1 MITIK
6 DVAQHAGVS
15 VSTVSYVLSGKRP
28 ISRATS
34 QRVRRSISK
43 LGFHPNAGARALA
56 SSRTNVLALVVPLR
70 TDLNLPV
77 IMQFVSSI
85 VTTARAH
92 DYDVLL
98 LTKESSADEVHRVIG
113 SSMADAVIVMDV
125 EARDPRIP
133 ALRELDVPV
142 VLVGVPTDPDG
153 LGCVD
158 LDFTA
163 SGARTVAHLADLGH
177 RSLALIGSPP
187 AVYERETGYATRFL
201 SGFTDCARQRGV
213 TVHVHPC
220 APSYSAL
227 SACLDDLLR
236 PELAVTGL
244 VVHNEAVLADVV
256 LELRRRDRRVP
267 EDISVI
273 ALCPDAI
280 AAAQPVPLTS
290 IAIPAEEVGS
300 IAVEMLMR
308 GLAGE
313 QPSEV
318 RLLAP
323 QLIDRGST
331 VTAPRTADR
340 STQTTPV
347 SRSR

>member
-1 MITIK
+1 LITIK
-6 DVAQHAGVS
+6 DVARHAGVS

-28 ISRATS
+28 ISTATS
-34 QRVRRSISK
+34 QRVRRSIHE
-43 LGFHPNAGARALA
+43 LDFHPNAGARALA

-85 VTTARAH
+85 VTAAREH
-92 DYDVLL
+92 DHDVLL
-98 LTKESSADEVHRVIG
+98 LTKESGADEVHRVVA
-113 SSMADAVIVMDV
+113 SARADAVIVMDV
-125 EARDPRIP
+125 EARDPRLP

-142 VLVGVPTDPDG
+142 VLVGVPADPAG
-153 LGCVD
+153 LNSVD
-158 LDFTA
+158 LDFTT
-163 SGARTVAHLADLGH
+163 SGARAVGHLADLGH
-177 RSLALIGSPP
+177 RCVGLIGSPP
-187 AVYERETGYATRFL
+187 AVYERKTGYATRFL
-201 SGFTDCARQRGV
+201 SGFTECARQRGV

-220 APSYSAL
+220 APSYTAL

-236 PELAVTGL
+236 QELAVTGL
-244 VVHNEAVLADVV
+244 VVHNEAVLPDVV

-267 EDISVI
+267 EDVSVI

-280 AAAQPVPLTS
+280 AATRPVPVTS
-290 IAIPAEEVGS
+290 ITIPAEEVGT
-300 IAVEMLMR
+300 IAVEMLMQGLR
-308 GLAGE
+308 GK

-323 QLIDRGST
+323 HLTDRGST

-340 STQTTPV
+340 
-347 SRSR
+347 

>member
-6 DVAQHAGVS
+6 DVARHAGVS

-34 QRVRRSISK
+34 QRVRRSISE

-56 SSRTNVLALVVPLR
+56 SSRTSVLALVVPLR

-77 IMQFVSSI
+77 IMQFVASI

-98 LTKESSADEVHRVIG
+98 LTKESGADEVHRVIG
-113 SSMADAVIVMDV
+113 SSMADAVVVMDV

-142 VLVGVPTDPDG
+142 VLIGVPADSGG
-153 LGCVD
+153 LDCVD
-158 LDFTA
+158 LDFAT
-163 SGARTVAHLADLGH
+163 SGSLTVAHLADLGH
-177 RSLALIGSPP
+177 RSVALIGSPP
-187 AVYERETGYATRFL
+187 SVYERATGYATRFL
-201 SGFTDCARQRGV
+201 SGFTECARQRDV
-213 TVHVHPC
+213 MVHVHPC
-220 APSYSAL
+220 APSYTAL

-256 LELRRRDRRVP
+256 LELRRRERRVP

-280 AAAQPVPLTS
+280 AATQPVPLTS
-290 IAIPAEEVGS
+290 IAIPADEVGT
-300 IAVEMLMR
+300 IAVQTLIRRME
-308 GLAGE
+308 GE
-313 QPSEV
+313 QPSGT
-318 RLLAP
+318 RLLTP
-323 QLIDRGST
+323 HLTDRGST
-331 VTAPRTADR
+331 LTAARTHDR
-340 STQTTPV
+340 SA
-347 SRSR
+347 

>member
-6 DVAQHAGVS
+6 DVAKHAGVS

-28 ISRATS
+28 ISTATS
-34 QRVRRSISK
+34 QRVRHSIHE

-77 IMQFVSSI
+77 IMEFVASI
-85 VTTARAH
+85 VTAARAH
-92 DYDVLL
+92 DYHVLL
-98 LTKESSADEVHRVIG
+98 LTKESEADEVHRVTA
-113 SSMADAVIVMDV
+113 SARADAVIVMDV
-125 EARDPRIP
+125 EARDPRLP

-142 VLVGVPTDPDG
+142 VLIGVPADPTG
-153 LGCVD
+153 LSCVD

-163 SGARTVAHLADLGH
+163 SGARTVEHLAGLGH
-177 RSLALIGSPP
+177 RSVGLIGSPP
-187 AVYERETGYATRFL
+187 PVYERRTGYATRFR
-201 SGFTDCARQRGV
+201 SGVTKSARKRGV
-213 TVHVHPC
+213 TVHISPC
-220 APSYSAL
+220 APTYAAL
-227 SACLDDLLR
+227 SENLDSLLR
-236 PELAVTGL
+236 PELGITGL

-256 LELRRRDRRVP
+256 LELRRRNKRVP

-273 ALCPDAI
+273 ALCPDPV
-280 AAAQPVPLTS
+280 AATQPVPLTS
-290 IAIPAEEVGS
+290 IAIPADEVGA

-313 QPSEV
+313 QPAEV

-323 QLIDRGST
+323 ALTDRGST
-331 VTAPRTADR
+331 VTAPSTADR
-340 STQTTPV
+340 
-347 SRSR
+347 

>member
-1 MITIK
+1 LITIK
-6 DVAQHAGVS
+6 DVAKDAGVS

-28 ISRATS
+28 ISTATS
-34 QRVRRSISK
+34 RRVRRSIHE

-56 SSRTNVLALVVPLR
+56 SSRTNVLSLVVPLR

-85 VTTARAH
+85 VATAREH

-98 LTKESSADEVHRVIG
+98 LTKESGADEVHRVIA
-113 SSMADAVIVMDV
+113 SARADAVIVMDV
-125 EARDPRIP
+125 EARDPRLP

-142 VLVGVPTDPDG
+142 VLIGVPADSAG
-153 LGCVD
+153 LSCVD
-158 LDFTA
+158 LDFA
-163 SGARTVAHLADLGH
+163 SSGAQTVAHLADLGH
-177 RSLALIGSPP
+177 RSIGFIGSPP
-187 AVYERETGYATRFL
+187 SVYERKTGYATRFL
-201 SGFTDCARQRGV
+201 AGLTRTARKRGV

-220 APSYSAL
+220 APTYTAL
-227 SACLDDLLR
+227 SACLDSLLR
-236 PELAVTGL
+236 PEIAVTGL

-256 LELRRRDRRVP
+256 LELRRRDKRLP

-273 ALCPDAI
+273 ALCPDTI

-290 IAIPAEEVGS
+290 IAIPADEVGA

-313 QPSEV
+313 QPAEV

-323 QLIDRGST
+323 HLTDRGST
-331 VTAPRTADR
+331 VTAPSTADR
-340 STQTTPV
+340 
-347 SRSR
+347 

>member
-6 DVAQHAGVS
+6 DVARHAGVS

-28 ISRATS
+28 ISTATS
-34 QRVRRSISK
+34 QRVRRSIDE

-70 TDLNLPV
+70 TDLNVPV

-85 VTTARAH
+85 AAAARERH
-92 DYDVLL
+92 YDVLL
-98 LTKESSADEVHRVIG
+98 LTKESGADEVHRVIA
-113 SSMADAVIVMDV
+113 SARADAVIVMDV
-125 EARDPRIP
+125 EARDPRVP

-142 VLVGVPTDPDG
+142 VLVGVPADPTG
-153 LGCVD
+153 LNCVD
-158 LDFTA
+158 LDFAT

-177 RSLALIGSPP
+177 RSIGVVGSPP
-187 AVYERETGYATRFL
+187 AVYERKTGYAARFL
-201 SGFTDCARQRGV
+201 SGVTQAARKHGV
-213 TVHVHPC
+213 TVHIEPC
-220 APSYSAL
+220 APSYTAL
-227 SACLDDLLR
+227 SSCLDSMLNHGI
-236 PELAVTGL
+236 TGL

-256 LELRRRDRRVP
+256 LELRRRDKQVP

-273 ALCPDAI
+273 ALCPDTI
-280 AAAQPVPLTS
+280 AATQPVPLTS
-290 IAIPAEEVGS
+290 VAIPVDEVGA

-313 QPSEV
+313 QSTEV

-323 QLIDRGST
+323 QLTDRGST
-331 VTAPRTADR
+331 ALSRT
-340 STQTTPV
+340 P
-347 SRSR
+347 RSRRA